1 MKNIPLE
8 IVIPVFNEGEKILK
22 LMDLFQKN
30 IKTKFRVLFCYDLEN
45 DNLFNYKNELTKFD
59 FEILFFVRKNLK
71 MFSKKNPKIFCL
83 ETVLFRKNILAY
95 VNSKFLQDSKN
106 HT

>member
-30 IKTKFRVLFCYDLEN
+30 IKTEFRVLFCYDLEN

-59 FEILFFVRKNLK
+59 FEILFV
-71 MFSKKNPKIFCL
+71 KNPKRYL
-83 ETVLFRKNILAY
+83 KKIL
-95 VNSKFLQDSKN
+95 KL
-106 HT
+106 

>member
-1 MKNIPLE
+1 MKNISLE

-30 IKTKFRVLFCYDLEN
+30 IKTEFRVLFCYDLDN

-59 FEILFFVRKNLK
+59 FEILFV
-71 MFSKKNPKIFCL
+71 KNPKRGPLSAIKEGFISYY
-83 ETVLFRKNILAY
+83 ENK
-95 VNSKFLQDSKN
+95 KK
-106 HT
+106 

>member
-30 IKTKFRVLFCYDLEN
+30 IKTEFRVLFCYDLEN

-59 FEILFFVRKNLK
+59 FEILFV
-71 MFSKKNPKIFCL
+71 KNPKKGPLYAIKEGFIYGICDMSRH
-83 ETVLFRKNILAY
+83 VKFRAHATCC
-95 VNSKFLQDSKN
+95 DM
-106 HT
+106 

>member
-1 MKNIPLE
+1 MKNISLE

-30 IKTKFRVLFCYDLEN
+30 IKTEFRVLFCYDLDN

-59 FEILFFVRKNLK
+59 FDFQI
-71 MFSKKNPKIFCL
+71 
-83 ETVLFRKNILAY
+83 
-95 VNSKFLQDSKN
+95 
-106 HT
+106 

>member
-30 IKTKFRVLFCYDLEN
+30 IKTEFRVLFCYDLEN
-45 DNLFNYKNELTKFD
+45 DNLFNYKNELINRKMKGHVD
-59 FEILFFVRKNLK
+59 IWEINSKTLFFILLLFVSQKSLL
-71 MFSKKNPKIFCL
+71 FSI
-83 ETVLFRKNILAY
+83 T
-95 VNSKFLQDSKN
+95 
-106 HT
+106 